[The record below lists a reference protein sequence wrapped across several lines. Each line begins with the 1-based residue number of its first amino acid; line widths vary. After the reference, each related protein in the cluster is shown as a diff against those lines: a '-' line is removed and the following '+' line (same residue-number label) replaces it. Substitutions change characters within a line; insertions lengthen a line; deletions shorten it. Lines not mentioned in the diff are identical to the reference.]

1 MLAHEADIPRPGTGP
16 GPSRIPAPD
25 MDPLLLNRTA
35 LARKLRFS
43 QLLVLEQVMQS
54 RSILHAAQTLNLTQ
68 PAVSKVILELEAWF
82 GEPLLVRSNRGVA
95 PTEFGELIGRRAK
108 TLLAELRTMTEEL
121 NAYKTGVLGHVL
133 VGTLIA
139 ASSSLLPRA
148 IALLKARAPRV
159 IVTLRV
165 GQMDQLLPI
174 LATGD
179 LDLVVGRI
187 PDDPAWRST
196 AQMVAPEVLYRDE
209 LCVVA
214 GRRHPKAQRRSLR
227 LPDLVACPW
236 ILPTTDSS
244 LRRTADRLFE
254 NAGLPTPEN
263 LIESMSVLTNLTLL
277 ADSETCAFMPRTI
290 ATPFVESGMLCVLP
304 VAGLDVFG
312 DIGFFHRPGH
322 AHGPAVELFKAC
334 LREAVGAAQ
343 LSPATDPAG
352 AAPAP

>member
-1 MLAHEADIPRPGTGP
+1 
-16 GPSRIPAPD
+16 

-54 RSILHAAQTLNLTQ
+54 RSILHAAQALNLTQ
-68 PAVSKVILELEAWF
+68 PAVSKVVLELEAWF

-108 TLLAELRTMTEEL
+108 TLLAELRAMTDEL
-121 NAYKTGVLGHVL
+121 NAYKTGVLGHVII
-133 VGTLIA
+133 GTLIA
-139 ASSSLLPRA
+139 ASSSLLPHA
-148 IALLKARAPRV
+148 IARLKAQAPQV

-187 PDDPAWRST
+187 PDDQSWRAS
-196 AQMVAPEVLYRDE
+196 AQTVAAETLYRDE

-214 GRRHPKAQRRSLR
+214 GRQHPQAKKKALG
-227 LPDLVACPW
+227 LHDLAGCPW

-244 LRRTADRLFE
+244 LRKTADRLFAQ
-254 NAGLPTPEN
+254 AGLPPPDN
-263 LIESMSVLTNLTLL
+263 LVESMSVLTNLTLL
-277 ADSETCAFMPRTI
+277 SDFKTCAFMPRTI
-290 ATPFVESGMLCVLP
+290 AMPFVESGMLSVLP
-304 VAGLDVFG
+304 VKGLDVFG
-312 DIGFFHRPGH
+312 DIGFFHRPSH
-322 AHGPAVELFKAC
+322 SQGPAVELFKTC
-334 LREAVGAAQ
+334 LREAVREVI
-343 LSPATDPAG
+343 
-352 AAPAP
+352 

>member
-1 MLAHEADIPRPGTGP
+1 
-16 GPSRIPAPD
+16 

-43 QLLVLEQVMQS
+43 QLLVLEMVLQN
-54 RSILHAAQTLNLTQ
+54 RSILHAARALNLTQ

-82 GEPLLVRSNRGVA
+82 GEPLLVRSNRGVV

-108 TLLAELRTMTEEL
+108 TLLAELRTMTDEL
-121 NAYKTGVLGHVL
+121 NAYKSGVLGHVI

-139 ASSSLLPRA
+139 ASSSLLPHA
-148 IALLKARAPRV
+148 IALLKAQAPHV
-159 IVTLRV
+159 VVTLRV

-187 PDDPAWRST
+187 PDDRAWRAS
-196 AQMVAPEVLYRDE
+196 AQEVAAETLYRDE

-214 GRRHPKAQRRSLR
+214 GRHHAMAKKKNLTLS
-227 LPDLVACPW
+227 DLASCPW

-244 LRRTADRLFE
+244 LRKTADRLFE
-254 NAGLPTPEN
+254 REDLPLPDN
-263 LIESMSVLTNLTLL
+263 LVESMSILTNLTLL
-277 ADSETCAFMPRTI
+277 ADSQTCAFMPRTI
-290 ATPFVESGMLCVLP
+290 AMPFVESGMLCVLA
-304 VAGLDVFG
+304 VKGLDAFG

-322 AHGPAVELFKAC
+322 NQGPAVELFKTC
-334 LREAVGAAQ
+334 LRQAVRKVV
-343 LSPATDPAG
+343 
-352 AAPAP
+352 